1 MAQPLGLVNSI
12 DGTYYHGMSSIDKET
27 AKLREWLRS
36 KESNIKDIAERT
48 GIGRT
53 TLYRFLDRNGNLTL
67 TRLSALAKERERQQ
81 DNGDKAA

>member
-1 MAQPLGLVNSI
+1 
-12 DGTYYHGMSSIDKET
+12 MSSIDKET